1 MVFNQARFGQLS
13 PRKEVPNLIPDNPNL
28 RPADIF
34 IHSFVGGNDTAL
46 DVTVVSPMSVNLLDK
61 EAREPGASLE
71 FRYKEKVQKYHQLL
85 HGQNIKFS
93 PLVITTLGGW
103 HTASVD
109 ILYRLSEAVAK
120 QGGGGRTWV
129 TCRGSSWAD
138 WLSPSSLAM
147 PHCSSLAS
155 PFTFLSGRH
164 SLFF

>member
-120 QGGGGRTWV
+120 QEGQDVGDVQRQFMGRLAV
-129 TCRGSSWAD
+129 TVQSGNASLLLSRQPIHIPEWA
-138 WLSPSSLAM
+138 A
-147 PHCSSLAS
+147 
-155 PFTFLSGRH
+155 
-164 SLFF
+164 